1 MLKANI
7 LVNFKI
13 MVNFATTSVKQVSY
27 KKPSLTPQ
35 TKTPSIHIEGIF
47 LLHKLYR
54 HINQYQ
60 PYSLLIYW
68 GDYLALICY
77 TSPTLSVKYPLITP
91 SQIAW

>member
-1 MLKANI
+1 
-7 LVNFKI
+7 

-60 PYSLLIYW
+60 HHSLLILW
-68 GDYLALICY
+68 PPFAILAQLY
-77 TSPTLSVKYPLITP
+77 RLNTHL
-91 SQIAW
+91 